1 MASPTHGARG
11 AGGGPPSP
19 AEVLRAL
26 RGRYPRERRT
36 RADPFQVLVA
46 TVISQRTKEEST
58 ALASRRLLGRFP
70 DAASLAAAPAAEV
83 ERLIRPS
90 GFYRNKARTL
100 VWLARAL
107 MQEHRGRVPRSL
119 EGLLSLP
126 GVGRKTANCVLVY
139 AFGVPAIPV
148 DTHVHRVSGRL
159 GWARAA
165 SPEETERALSALIPR
180 ERWLD
185 INELLVLFGRE
196 LCRPIGPR
204 CGECPIAR
212 CPSRRAPAERG
223 GRGRAR
229 AGGVRSTVLGGL
241 GRIVASRTQRKKGYE
256 GRGPSGAGRGWRGG
270 ARTC

>member
-1 MASPTHGARG
+1 MDSPSNRARG

-26 RGRYPRERRT
+26 RRRYPGKRRT
-36 RADPFQVLVA
+36 RASPFQVLVA
-46 TVISQRTKEEST
+46 TVISQRTKEETT

-70 DAASLAAAPAAEV
+70 DAPSLAAAPEAEV

-100 VWLARAL
+100 VRLTRAL
-107 MQEHRGRVPRSL
+107 MEEQRGRVPRSL

-139 AFGVPAIPV
+139 AFGIPAIPV

-185 INELLVLFGRE
+185 VNELLVLFGRE
-196 LCRPIGPR
+196 LCRPIRPR

-223 GRGRAR
+223 RRRAR

-241 GRIVASRTQRKKGYE
+241 GRLVASRPRRKKGYE
-256 GRGPSGAGRGWRGG
+256 GRGQSGAGRGWRGG